1 MGLNTVYN
9 HEFYAISNDKPY
21 RRYSVAEL
29 KASSSRPLRKRPSR
43 TSLLTGTEL
52 TDGDLD
58 GILFMP
64 QRPYQVASS
73 GEGGFFKLR
82 GVDQVSGE
90 VCCKP

>member
-43 TSLLTGTEL
+43 TSLLT
-52 TDGDLD
+52 DGDLD
-58 GILFMP
+58 GILFML

-82 GVDQVSGE
+82 GVDLVSGE
-90 VCCKP
+90 VFCKP